1 MNTPE
6 GFRKTVDS
14 VYVKKTSS
22 KFVTL
27 NDNNFF
33 DSPTIIASGINESGN
48 MNSTKSFQLQVQ
60 LQTNSTNLSP
70 VIDTASVG
78 FLGITNRINNID
90 SATGKKYNGTSLS
103 STVTSLGSGT
113 TFVPSTAADGDNNVF
128 TYLTKKINLKSPAT
142 SLKTIMDV
150 FRGSGAEVKVLYK
163 ILKNDESIS
172 FDDIGWTYFNTNGSP
187 DETVEADGRNF
198 KEYEFTV
205 NDLPEFS
212 SFAIKIVGQS
222 YNTGVIPMVSNFRTL
237 ALAT

>member
-1 MNTPE
+1 
-6 GFRKTVDS
+6 
-14 VYVKKTSS
+14 
-22 KFVTL
+22 
-27 NDNNFF
+27 
-33 DSPTIIASGINESGN
+33 
-48 MNSTKSFQLQVQ
+48 
-60 LQTNSTNLSP
+60 
-70 VIDTASVG
+70 
-78 FLGITNRINNID
+78 
-90 SATGKKYNGTSLS
+90 
-103 STVTSLGSGT
+103 
-113 TFVPSTAADGDNNVF
+113 
-128 TYLTKKINLKSPAT
+128 
-142 SLKTIMDV
+142 MDV